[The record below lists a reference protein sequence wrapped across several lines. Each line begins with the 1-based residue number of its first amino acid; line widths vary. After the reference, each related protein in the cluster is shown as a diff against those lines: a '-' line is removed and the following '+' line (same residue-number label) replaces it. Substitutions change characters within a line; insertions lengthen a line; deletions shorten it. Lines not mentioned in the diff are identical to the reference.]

1 MKRVN
6 FWKTLFLSALT
17 VAAFTGC
24 SNDDSDDDGGYPSI
38 TVNGA
43 QSTSVAVGLDG
54 GTTEAVT
61 IESSGD
67 WTLTIAGEDG
77 ADVADCVAIPA
88 SGKKGT
94 STVDFKVEKAD
105 EPRTYTATVTT
116 VGSVFG
122 QTMPFSAT
130 IKIMQN
136 EDASTDIKTN
146 VKTIRE
152 TLAFDGQ
159 AVSESTVVTGIV
171 VSDFVG
177 SNINNHQ
184 IMITDNTT
192 EPGAGLMVRFDGY
205 IGNKKDTDY
214 NLPQGCIVS
223 FDLKGGIAQRYKDVQ
238 YQVDFSDLKDPTIDI
253 VSESG
258 NMPEPITVA
267 NVADLIN
274 YQSQY
279 VQIYSQPVE
288 AIRGQAYYNGN
299 GKDYANQS
307 FQTPDGSII
316 TLSFNSYSATW
327 AKNETIPS
335 NAGYIKGCVSFNG
348 QKPTLSP
355 NNANDLKGMTEPLFE
370 VESSATTISKI
381 TEEGTFE
388 LKNVTVV
395 TRSDKAFM
403 IADQTGAMLVYGSNE
418 FAVGDNIDISGPVT
432 IFNAPDNTPQF
443 STKDA
448 TITKVS
454 SGNAWTYEFTEYSVE
469 DVRNYLN
476 NVTCKAIEL
485 TGTIVKDGTYYN
497 LMFDGVSDIQGSIQY
512 YTPDASVL
520 DLPVVVKGYAVGKS
534 VSGDGAITR
543 IKVFPYEITVN
554 STTPYIKATASA
566 SFKADGETIDVA
578 FTAGNLGA
586 NKVYAKVDG
595 AGFSVPSGEISGST
609 VAVTAAANEGA
620 AREATLTIYAAASE
634 GGEAVAQAT
643 VTLKQTGVGTKNYVP
658 VTSAPA
664 DWSGTYVVG
673 YVTADKST
681 CYILKDKKDGVSA
694 TKSIFT
700 YDMLVSPAF
709 DGTNIVYDAAYNT
722 VTIAKIPGTS
732 YYSIKYGDMYVG
744 WTTST
749 GNSCAFSSSEPSEST
764 PDYQWTPSFEE
775 GLVVLTC
782 TTKGSGD
789 KSPRTLQFNSNNTQE
804 RFAVYASTQ
813 KNLTLYQLQ

>member
-1 MKRVN
+1 M
-6 FWKTLFLSALT
+6 FLSALT

-43 QSTSVAVGLDG
+43 QSTNVAVDLKG

-67 WTLTIAGEDG
+67 WTLTIAGKDN
-77 ADVADCVAIPA
+77 ADVSKCHPSIT

-94 STVDFKVEKAD
+94 STVTFTVDPAD

-130 IKIMQN
+130 ITIMQN
-136 EDASTDIKTN
+136 EDGSTDVKTN
-146 VKTIRE
+146 VKKIRE

-177 SNINNHQ
+177 NNINNHQ

-223 FDLKGGIAQRYKDVQ
+223 FDLKGGIAQRYNDVL

-316 TLSFNSYSATW
+316 MLSFNSYSATW

-381 TEEGTFE
+381 TEDGTFE

-554 STTPYIKATASA
+554 STTPYIKATAPA
-566 SFKADGETIDVA
+566 SFKADGETINVA
-578 FTAGNLGA
+578 FTVGNLGT

-595 AGFSVPSGEISGST
+595 AGFSVPSGEISGRT
-609 VAVTAAANEGA
+609 VAVTAVANEGA

-643 VTLKQTGVGTKNYVP
+643 VALKQLGVSSGAGYTLIDKV
-658 VTSAPA
+658 A
-664 DWSGTYVVG
+664 DLTAGTYYMSGYSTEYKSGDNSVTFAPYSYHVWTGTVSGGDLVTVG
-673 YVTADKST
+673 YEFAGGNLTVDPSAEGEAALITLEAVGGSANTYYIKVGDKYLKGSKASNRSMALVDT
-681 CYILKDKKDGVSA
+681 SDGAEWTFDTHAKGGIKISNTFNPNVYILGTAGAMSNLLRSYKDPASSLVYGVCFFKA
-694 TKSIFT
+694 
-700 YDMLVSPAF
+700 
-709 DGTNIVYDAAYNT
+709 N
-722 VTIAKIPGTS
+722 
-732 YYSIKYGDMYVG
+732 
-744 WTTST
+744 
-749 GNSCAFSSSEPSEST
+749 
-764 PDYQWTPSFEE
+764 
-775 GLVVLTC
+775 
-782 TTKGSGD
+782 
-789 KSPRTLQFNSNNTQE
+789 
-804 RFAVYASTQ
+804 
-813 KNLTLYQLQ
+813 

>member
-1 MKRVN
+1 M
-6 FWKTLFLSALT
+6 FLSALT

-24 SNDDSDDDGGYPSI
+24 SNDDSDDDGGIPSI

-67 WTLTIAGEDG
+67 WTLTIAGKDN
-77 ADVADCVAIPA
+77 ADVSKCHPSIT

-94 STVDFKVEKAD
+94 STVTFTVDPAD

-130 IKIMQN
+130 ITIMQN
-136 EDASTDIKTN
+136 EDGSTDVKTN
-146 VKTIRE
+146 VKKIRE

-177 SNINNHQ
+177 NNINNHQ

-223 FDLKGGIAQRYKDVQ
+223 FDLKGGIAQRYNNVQ

-316 TLSFNSYSATW
+316 KLSFNSYSATW

-335 NAGYIKGCVSFNG
+335 NAGYIKGCVSFDK
-348 QKPTLSP
+348 QTPTLSP

-381 TEEGTFE
+381 TTEGTFE

-432 IFNAPDNTPQF
+432 ITPNNTPQF
-443 STKDA
+443 NTKDA

-485 TGTIVKDGTYYN
+485 TGTIVKDGSYYD

-554 STTPYIKATASA
+554 STTPYIKATAPA
-566 SFKADGETIDVA
+566 SFKADGETIDVT

-634 GGEAVAQAT
+634 GGAAVAQAT
-643 VTLKQTGVGTKNYVP
+643 VALKQLAKPTGDEGPAYLWTLASGVIS
-658 VTSAPA
+658 TSAGTAENCGTPA
-664 DWSGTYVVG
+664 MNWTYPNATYIGWDSNNGKGVQFGSSSKPVKSYTLTTSDYTGSIVKIVVNASIGSGGDGKLAVKVG
-673 YVTADKST
+673 GTQIGETQSLVLNATDYTFTPSSPVSGEITIELTNTTKAM
-681 CYILKDKKDGVSA
+681 YI
-694 TKSIFT
+694 KSIAIN
-700 YDMLVSPAF
+700 PA
-709 DGTNIVYDAAYNT
+709 
-722 VTIAKIPGTS
+722 
-732 YYSIKYGDMYVG
+732 
-744 WTTST
+744 
-749 GNSCAFSSSEPSEST
+749 E
-764 PDYQWTPSFEE
+764 
-775 GLVVLTC
+775 
-782 TTKGSGD
+782 
-789 KSPRTLQFNSNNTQE
+789 
-804 RFAVYASTQ
+804 
-813 KNLTLYQLQ
+813 

>member
-94 STVDFKVEKAD
+94 STVTFKVEKAD

-171 VSDFVG
+171 VSDYVG
-177 SNINNHQ
+177 NNINNHQ

-192 EPGAGLMVRFDGY
+192 DPGAGLLVRFDGF
-205 IGNKKDTDY
+205 IGNKGTDY

-223 FDLKGGIAQRYKDVQ
+223 FDLKGGIAQRYNDVQ
-238 YQVDFSDLKDPTIDI
+238 YQVDFSKLTDPTIDI

-370 VESSATTISKI
+370 AESSATTISKI

-395 TRSDKAFM
+395 TRSDAAFM

-432 IFNAPDNTPQF
+432 IFKAPDNTPQF

-485 TGTIVKDGTYYN
+485 TGTIVKDDSYYN

-554 STTPYIKATASA
+554 STTPYIKATAPA
-566 SFKADGETIDVA
+566 SFKADGETINVA
-578 FTAGNLGA
+578 FTDGNLGV

-643 VTLKQTGVGTKNYVP
+643 VALKQLAKPTGDEGPAYLWTLASGDMKAAGGETPAVGEPTAMVWSYS
-658 VTSAPA
+658 SAGYLQMASNSSAMQIGSSKKPA
-664 DWSGTYVVG
+664 TDWSVWTEEYSGTISKIVVTVNTG
-673 YVTADKST
+673 
-681 CYILKDKKDGVSA
+681 GSA
-694 TKSIFT
+694 TMIVKIGDTQIGEEVALESSPKAFTFEPTSPMSGKITINLKAASKAMYLKSIAIN
-700 YDMLVSPAF
+700 PA
-709 DGTNIVYDAAYNT
+709 
-722 VTIAKIPGTS
+722 
-732 YYSIKYGDMYVG
+732 
-744 WTTST
+744 
-749 GNSCAFSSSEPSEST
+749 E
-764 PDYQWTPSFEE
+764 
-775 GLVVLTC
+775 
-782 TTKGSGD
+782 
-789 KSPRTLQFNSNNTQE
+789 
-804 RFAVYASTQ
+804 
-813 KNLTLYQLQ
+813 

>member
-1 MKRVN
+1 M
-6 FWKTLFLSALT
+6 FLSALT

-43 QSTSVAVGLDG
+43 QSTNVAVDLKG

-67 WTLTIAGEDG
+67 WTLTIAGEKG

-94 STVDFKVEKAD
+94 STVTFKVEKAD

-171 VSDFVG
+171 VSDYVG
-177 SNINNHQ
+177 NNINNHQ

-192 EPGAGLMVRFDGY
+192 DPGAGLLVRFDGF
-205 IGNKKDTDY
+205 IGNKGTDY

-223 FDLKGGIAQRYKDVQ
+223 FDLKGGIAQRYNDVQ

-288 AIRGQAYYNGN
+288 AIRGQAYYNVSSG
-299 GKDYANQS
+299 YANQM
-307 FQTPDGSII
+307 FQTQDGSLIK
-316 TLSFNSYSATW
+316 LSFMSFTSDW
-327 AKNETIPS
+327 AKNVLIPS
-335 NAGYIKGCVSFNG
+335 NAGYIKGCVSFNI
-348 QKPTLSP
+348 QETTLSP
-355 NNANDLKGMTEPLFE
+355 CNANDLKGMTEPLFE
-370 VESSATTISKI
+370 AESSATTISKI

-395 TRSDKAFM
+395 TRSDAAFM

-432 IFNAPDNTPQF
+432 ITPNNTPQF
-443 STKDA
+443 RTKDA

-476 NVTCKAIEL
+476 NVTCVAVEL
-485 TGTIVKDGTYYN
+485 TGTIVKDGSYYD

-512 YTPDASVL
+512 YTPNASVL

-534 VSGDGAITR
+534 MSGDITR

-566 SFKADGETIDVA
+566 SFKADGETINVA

-595 AGFSVPSGEISGST
+595 AGFSVPSGEISGSS

-643 VTLKQTGVGTKNYVP
+643 VALKQLAKPTGDEGPAYLWTLASGVIS
-658 VTSAPA
+658 TSAGTAENCGTPA
-664 DWSGTYVVG
+664 MNWTYPNATYIGWDSNNGKGVQFGSSSKPVKSYTLTTSDYTGSIVKIVVNASIGSGGDGKLAVKVG
-673 YVTADKST
+673 GTQIGETQSLVLNATDYTFTPSSPVSGEIVIELTNTEKAM
-681 CYILKDKKDGVSA
+681 YI
-694 TKSIFT
+694 KSIAIN
-700 YDMLVSPAF
+700 PA
-709 DGTNIVYDAAYNT
+709 
-722 VTIAKIPGTS
+722 
-732 YYSIKYGDMYVG
+732 
-744 WTTST
+744 
-749 GNSCAFSSSEPSEST
+749 E
-764 PDYQWTPSFEE
+764 
-775 GLVVLTC
+775 
-782 TTKGSGD
+782 
-789 KSPRTLQFNSNNTQE
+789 
-804 RFAVYASTQ
+804 
-813 KNLTLYQLQ
+813 

>member
-24 SNDDSDDDGGYPSI
+24 SNDDSDDDGGIPSI

-94 STVDFKVEKAD
+94 STVTFKVEKAD

-223 FDLKGGIAQRYKDVQ
+223 FDLKGGIAQRYNDVQ
-238 YQVDFSDLKDPTIDI
+238 YQVDFSKLTDPTIDI

-316 TLSFNSYSATW
+316 MLSFNSYSATW

-403 IADQTGAMLVYGSNE
+403 IADQTGAMSVYGSNE

-432 IFNAPDNTPQF
+432 ITPNNTPQF
-443 STKDA
+443 NTKDA

-469 DVRNYLN
+469 DIRGYFN
-476 NVTCKAIEL
+476 NIKCLPVQIA
-485 TGTIVKDGTYYN
+485 GTIVEDDGHYN
-497 LMFDGVSDIQGSIQY
+497 VVFDGVSDVQGSIVF
-512 YTPDASVL
+512 YTPEASVL
-520 DLPVVVKGYAVGKS
+520 NVPVVIKGYATGKS
-534 VSGDGAITR
+534 TYNNVDR
-543 IKVFPYEITVN
+543 IKIFPYDIAVN
-554 STTPYIKATASA
+554 STTPYITATAPA
-566 SFKADGETIDVA
+566 TFKAEGETIDVA
-578 FTAGNLGA
+578 FTTGNLGA
-586 NKVYAKVDG
+586 NKVFAKLEGNDAGQFSVGAVVDGKVPVTAKV
-595 AGFSVPSGEISGST
+595 
-609 VAVTAAANEGA
+609 NEGA
-620 AREATLTIYAAASE
+620 ACEATLILYIAASE
-634 GGEAVAQAT
+634 GGEIITQTSVA
-643 VTLKQTGVGTKNYVP
+643 LKQASAIVATYTMITKAADVKAGKGYLAGLANSQYQTWTGKMEAKHCVTTPYTYDAGSGAFSPVSAEAAEIELVAVDGVAGAYYIKCGNQYLTVSKAGKSCLTLTDTAGNNYWTFEDAVDGVKGIANAYASWLLTSESASSNHIRSYSTTATTKTGV
-658 VTSAPA
+658 
-664 DWSGTYVVG
+664 
-673 YVTADKST
+673 
-681 CYILKDKKDGVSA
+681 
-694 TKSIFT
+694 IFF
-700 YDMLVSPAF
+700 LE
-709 DGTNIVYDAAYNT
+709 
-722 VTIAKIPGTS
+722 K
-732 YYSIKYGDMYVG
+732 
-744 WTTST
+744 
-749 GNSCAFSSSEPSEST
+749 
-764 PDYQWTPSFEE
+764 
-775 GLVVLTC
+775 
-782 TTKGSGD
+782 
-789 KSPRTLQFNSNNTQE
+789 
-804 RFAVYASTQ
+804 
-813 KNLTLYQLQ
+813 

>member
-1 MKRVN
+1 MKKVN
-6 FWKTLFLSALT
+6 LWKTLFFSVLT

-24 SNDDSDDDGGYPSI
+24 SDDDSDDGGGIPSI
-38 TVNGA
+38 TVNGGSKTA
-43 QSTSVAVGLDG
+43 TVAVALEG
-54 GTTEAVT
+54 GETEAVT

-67 WTLTIAGEDG
+67 WAVTFSGD
-77 ADVADCVAIPA
+77 DVADCEAVPA
-88 SGKKGT
+88 TGGRGT
-94 STVDFKVEKAD
+94 TSLKFELGS
-105 EPRTYTATVTT
+105 RTAERTITATVTT
-116 VGSVFG
+116 SGSFEGIPLQDKV
-122 QTMPFSAT
+122 T
-130 IKIMQN
+130 ITIMQN
-136 EDASTDIKTN
+136 EDGSTEVKTN
-146 VKTIRE
+146 VKKIRE

-177 SNINNHQ
+177 NNINNHQ

-223 FDLKGGIAQRYKDVQ
+223 FDLKGGIAQRYNDVQ

-288 AIRGQAYYNGN
+288 AIRGQAYYNVSSG
-299 GKDYANQS
+299 YANQS
-307 FQTPDGSII
+307 FQTQDGSLIK
-316 TLSFNSYSATW
+316 LSFNSYSATW

-335 NAGYIKGCVSFNG
+335 NAGYIKGCVSFDK
-348 QKPTLSP
+348 QTPTLSP

-381 TEEGTFE
+381 TTEGTFE

-395 TRSDKAFM
+395 TRSDAAFM

-432 IFNAPDNTPQF
+432 IFKAPDNTPQF

-485 TGTIVKDGTYYN
+485 TGTIVKDDSYYN

-554 STTPYIKATASA
+554 STTPYIKATAPA
-566 SFKADGETIDVA
+566 SFKADGETIDVT

-634 GGEAVAQAT
+634 GGEAVAQAM
-643 VTLKQTGVGTKNYVP
+643 VTLKQSAKPTGDEGPAYLWTLASGVIS
-658 VTSAPA
+658 TSAGTAENCGTPA
-664 DWSGTYVVG
+664 MNWTYPNATYIGWDSNNGKGVQFGSSSKPVKSYTLTTSDYTGSIVKIVVNASIGSGGDGKLAVKVG
-673 YVTADKST
+673 GTQIGETQSLVLNATDYTFTPSSPVSGEIVIELTNTEKAM
-681 CYILKDKKDGVSA
+681 YI
-694 TKSIFT
+694 KSIAIN
-700 YDMLVSPAF
+700 PA
-709 DGTNIVYDAAYNT
+709 
-722 VTIAKIPGTS
+722 
-732 YYSIKYGDMYVG
+732 
-744 WTTST
+744 
-749 GNSCAFSSSEPSEST
+749 E
-764 PDYQWTPSFEE
+764 
-775 GLVVLTC
+775 
-782 TTKGSGD
+782 
-789 KSPRTLQFNSNNTQE
+789 
-804 RFAVYASTQ
+804 
-813 KNLTLYQLQ
+813 

>member
-43 QSTSVAVGLDG
+43 QSTNVAVDLKG

-67 WTLTIAGEDG
+67 WTLTIAGKDG

-94 STVDFKVEKAD
+94 STVTFKVEKAD
-105 EPRTYTATVTT
+105 KPRTYTATVTT

-130 IKIMQN
+130 ITIMQN

-171 VSDFVG
+171 VSDYVG
-177 SNINNHQ
+177 NNINNHQ

-192 EPGAGLMVRFDGY
+192 DPGAGLLVRFDGF
-205 IGNKKDTDY
+205 IGNKGTDY

-223 FDLKGGIAQRYKDVQ
+223 FDLKGGIARRYNDVQ
-238 YQVDFSDLKDPTIDI
+238 YQVDFSKLTDPTIDI

-432 IFNAPDNTPQF
+432 ITPNNTPQF
-443 STKDA
+443 NTKDA

-485 TGTIVKDGTYYN
+485 TGTIVKDGSYYD

-512 YTPDASVL
+512 YTPNASVL

-534 VSGDGAITR
+534 MSGDITR

-554 STTPYIKATASA
+554 STTPYIKATAPA
-566 SFKADGETIDVA
+566 SFKADGETINVA

-586 NKVYAKVDG
+586 NKVFAKLEGNDAGQFSVGAVADGKVPVTAKV
-595 AGFSVPSGEISGST
+595 
-609 VAVTAAANEGA
+609 NEGA
-620 AREATLTIYAAASE
+620 ACEATLILYIAASE

-643 VTLKQTGVGTKNYVP
+643 VALKQLAKPTGDEGPAYLWTLASGVIS
-658 VTSAPA
+658 TSAGTAENCGTPA
-664 DWSGTYVVG
+664 MNWTYPNATYIGWDSNNGKGVQFGSSSKPVKSYTLTTSDYTGSIVKIVVNASIGSGGDGKLAVKVG
-673 YVTADKST
+673 GTQIGETQSLVLNATDYTFTPSSPVSGEIVIELTNTEKAM
-681 CYILKDKKDGVSA
+681 YI
-694 TKSIFT
+694 KSIAIN
-700 YDMLVSPAF
+700 PA
-709 DGTNIVYDAAYNT
+709 
-722 VTIAKIPGTS
+722 
-732 YYSIKYGDMYVG
+732 
-744 WTTST
+744 
-749 GNSCAFSSSEPSEST
+749 E
-764 PDYQWTPSFEE
+764 
-775 GLVVLTC
+775 
-782 TTKGSGD
+782 
-789 KSPRTLQFNSNNTQE
+789 
-804 RFAVYASTQ
+804 
-813 KNLTLYQLQ
+813 

>member
-1 MKRVN
+1 M
-6 FWKTLFLSALT
+6 FLSALT

-24 SNDDSDDDGGYPSI
+24 SNDDSDDDGGIPSI

-94 STVDFKVEKAD
+94 STVTFKVGKAD

-146 VKTIRE
+146 VKKIRE

-223 FDLKGGIAQRYKDVQ
+223 FDLKGGIAQRYNDVQ

-432 IFNAPDNTPQF
+432 ITPNNTPQF
-443 STKDA
+443 NTKDA

-485 TGTIVKDGTYYN
+485 TGTIVKDGSYYD

-512 YTPDASVL
+512 YTPNASVL

-534 VSGDGAITR
+534 MSGDITR

-554 STTPYIKATASA
+554 STTPYIKATAPA
-566 SFKADGETIDVA
+566 SFKADGETINVA
-578 FTAGNLGA
+578 FTDGNLGV

-643 VTLKQTGVGTKNYVP
+643 VTLRQSGVSSGAGYTLIDNV
-658 VTSAPA
+658 A
-664 DWSGTYVVG
+664 DLTAGTYYMSGYSTEYKSGDNSVTFAPYSYHVWTGTVSGGDLVTVG
-673 YVTADKST
+673 YEFAGGNLTVDPSAEGEAALITLEAVGGSANTYYIKVGDKYLKGSKASNRSMALVDT
-681 CYILKDKKDGVSA
+681 SDGAEWTFDTHAKGGIKISNTFNPNVYILGTAGAMSNLLRSYKDPASSLVYGVCFFKA
-694 TKSIFT
+694 
-700 YDMLVSPAF
+700 
-709 DGTNIVYDAAYNT
+709 N
-722 VTIAKIPGTS
+722 
-732 YYSIKYGDMYVG
+732 
-744 WTTST
+744 
-749 GNSCAFSSSEPSEST
+749 
-764 PDYQWTPSFEE
+764 
-775 GLVVLTC
+775 
-782 TTKGSGD
+782 
-789 KSPRTLQFNSNNTQE
+789 
-804 RFAVYASTQ
+804 
-813 KNLTLYQLQ
+813 

>member
-24 SNDDSDDDGGYPSI
+24 SNDDSDDDGGIPSI

-94 STVDFKVEKAD
+94 STVTFKVEKAD

-223 FDLKGGIAQRYKDVQ
+223 FDLKGGIAQRYNDVQ

-432 IFNAPDNTPQF
+432 ITPNNTPQF
-443 STKDA
+443 NTKDA

-485 TGTIVKDGTYYN
+485 TGTIVKDGSYYD

-512 YTPDASVL
+512 YTPNASVL

-534 VSGDGAITR
+534 MSGDITR

-554 STTPYIKATASA
+554 STTPYIKATAPA
-566 SFKADGETIDVA
+566 SFKADGETINVA
-578 FTAGNLGA
+578 FTADNLGT

-609 VAVTAAANEGA
+609 VAVTAAPNEGA
-620 AREATLTIYAAASE
+620 AREATLTIYVAAE
-634 GGEAVAQAT
+634 ENGEAVAQAM
-643 VTLKQTGVGTKNYVP
+643 VTLKQSAKPTGDEGAAYKWTLEQGTIK
-658 VTSAPA
+658 TT
-664 DWSGTYVVG
+664 SGTISAGDPAMNWTYPNATYIGWDSNNGKGVQFGSSSKPVKSYTLTTSDYTGSIVKIVVNASIG
-673 YVTADKST
+673 SGGDGKLAVKVGGTQIGETQSLVLNATDYTFTPSSPVSGEIVIELTNTAKAM
-681 CYILKDKKDGVSA
+681 YI
-694 TKSIFT
+694 KSIAIN
-700 YDMLVSPAF
+700 PA
-709 DGTNIVYDAAYNT
+709 
-722 VTIAKIPGTS
+722 
-732 YYSIKYGDMYVG
+732 
-744 WTTST
+744 
-749 GNSCAFSSSEPSEST
+749 E
-764 PDYQWTPSFEE
+764 
-775 GLVVLTC
+775 
-782 TTKGSGD
+782 
-789 KSPRTLQFNSNNTQE
+789 
-804 RFAVYASTQ
+804 
-813 KNLTLYQLQ
+813 

>member
-1 MKRVN
+1 M
-6 FWKTLFLSALT
+6 FLSALT

-43 QSTSVAVGLDG
+43 QSTNVAVDLKG

-67 WTLTIAGEDG
+67 WTLTIAGKDG

-94 STVDFKVEKAD
+94 STVTFKVEKAD
-105 EPRTYTATVTT
+105 KPRTYTATVTT

-130 IKIMQN
+130 ITIMQN

-171 VSDFVG
+171 VSDYVG
-177 SNINNHQ
+177 NNINNHQ

-192 EPGAGLMVRFDGY
+192 DPGAGLLVRFDGF
-205 IGNKKDTDY
+205 IGNKGTDY

-223 FDLKGGIAQRYKDVQ
+223 FDLKGGIARRYNDVQ
-238 YQVDFSDLKDPTIDI
+238 YQVDFSKLTDPTIDI

-432 IFNAPDNTPQF
+432 ITPNNTPQF
-443 STKDA
+443 NTKDA

-485 TGTIVKDGTYYN
+485 TGTIVKDGSYYD

-512 YTPDASVL
+512 YTPNASVL

-534 VSGDGAITR
+534 MSGDITR

-554 STTPYIKATASA
+554 STTPYIKATAPA
-566 SFKADGETIDVA
+566 SFKADGETINVA

-586 NKVYAKVDG
+586 NKVFAKLEGNDAGQFSVGAVADGKVPVTAKV
-595 AGFSVPSGEISGST
+595 
-609 VAVTAAANEGA
+609 NEGA
-620 AREATLTIYAAASE
+620 ACEATLILYIAASE

-643 VTLKQTGVGTKNYVP
+643 VALKQLAKPTGDEGPAYLWTLASGVIS
-658 VTSAPA
+658 TSAGTAENCGTPA
-664 DWSGTYVVG
+664 MNWTYPNATYIGWDSNNGKGVQFGSSSKPVKSYTLTTSDYTGSIVKIVVNASIGSGGDGKLAVKVG
-673 YVTADKST
+673 GTQIGETQSLVLNATDYTFTPSSPVSGEIVIELTNTEKAM
-681 CYILKDKKDGVSA
+681 YI
-694 TKSIFT
+694 KSIAIN
-700 YDMLVSPAF
+700 PA
-709 DGTNIVYDAAYNT
+709 
-722 VTIAKIPGTS
+722 
-732 YYSIKYGDMYVG
+732 
-744 WTTST
+744 
-749 GNSCAFSSSEPSEST
+749 E
-764 PDYQWTPSFEE
+764 
-775 GLVVLTC
+775 
-782 TTKGSGD
+782 
-789 KSPRTLQFNSNNTQE
+789 
-804 RFAVYASTQ
+804 
-813 KNLTLYQLQ
+813 

>member
-43 QSTSVAVGLDG
+43 QSTNVAVDLKG

-67 WTLTIAGEDG
+67 WTLTIAGKDN
-77 ADVADCVAIPA
+77 ADVSKCHPSIT

-94 STVDFKVEKAD
+94 STVTFTVDPAD

-130 IKIMQN
+130 ITIMQN
-136 EDASTDIKTN
+136 EDGSTDVKTN
-146 VKTIRE
+146 VKKIRE

-171 VSDFVG
+171 VSDYVG
-177 SNINNHQ
+177 NNINNHQ

-205 IGNKKDTDY
+205 IGNKGTDY

-223 FDLKGGIAQRYKDVQ
+223 FDLKGGIAQRYNDVQ
-238 YQVDFSDLKDPTIDI
+238 YQVDFSDLTDPTIDI

-288 AIRGQAYYNGN
+288 AIRGQAYYNVNSG
-299 GKDYANQS
+299 YANQS
-307 FQTPDGSII
+307 FQTQDGSLIK
-316 TLSFNSYSATW
+316 LSFNSYSATW

-335 NAGYIKGCVSFNG
+335 NAGYIKGCVSFDK
-348 QKPTLSP
+348 QTPTLSP

-418 FAVGDNIDISGPVT
+418 VAVGDNIDISGPVT

-595 AGFSVPSGEISGST
+595 AGFSVPSGVISGST

-673 YVTADKST
+673 YPKDGTVN
-681 CYILKDKKDGVSA
+681 ILDKKYVEDSQK
-694 TKSIFT
+694 TTFTNKTLKSP
-700 YDMLVSPAF
+700 DF
-709 DGTNIVYDAAYNT
+709 DGTNIVAGDYET
-722 VTIAKIPGTS
+722 IEIAKIAGTEF
-732 YYSIKYGDMYVG
+732 YSMKYGSEYVG
-744 WTTST
+744 WESDTENNCQFTTT
-749 GNSCAFSSSEPSEST
+749 VPSADT
-764 PDYQWTPSFEE
+764 PSYQWKIE
-775 GLVVLTC
+775 LTQDNTILMTC
-782 TTKGSGD
+782 QLKDGTTDRTFNYNAS
-789 KSPRTLQFNSNNTQE
+789 SP
-804 RFAVYASTQ
+804 RFAVYKTTSNQMKVTF
-813 KNLTLYQLQ
+813 YQLQ

>member
-1 MKRVN
+1 MKKVN
-6 FWKTLFLSALT
+6 LWKTLFFSVLT

-24 SNDDSDDDGGYPSI
+24 SDDDSDDGGGIPSI
-38 TVNGA
+38 TVNGDSKTA
-43 QSTSVAVGLDG
+43 TVAVALEG
-54 GTTEAVT
+54 GETEAVT

-67 WTLTIAGEDG
+67 WAVTFSGD
-77 ADVADCVAIPA
+77 DVADCEALPA
-88 SGKKGT
+88 TGGRGT
-94 STVDFKVEKAD
+94 TSLKFKLGSREA
-105 EPRTYTATVTT
+105 ERTITATVTT
-116 VGSVFG
+116 AGSFEGIPLQDKV
-122 QTMPFSAT
+122 T
-130 IKIMQN
+130 ITIMQN
-136 EDASTDIKTN
+136 EDGSTDVKTN
-146 VKTIRE
+146 VKKIRE

-177 SNINNHQ
+177 NNINNHQ

-223 FDLKGGIAQRYKDVQ
+223 FDLKGGIAQRYNDVQ

-288 AIRGQAYYNGN
+288 AIRGQAYYNVSSG
-299 GKDYANQS
+299 YANQS
-307 FQTPDGSII
+307 FQTQDGSLIK
-316 TLSFNSYSATW
+316 LSFNSYSATW

-335 NAGYIKGCVSFNG
+335 NAGYIKGCVSFDK
-348 QKPTLSP
+348 QTPTLSP

-432 IFNAPDNTPQF
+432 IFKAPDNTPQF

-485 TGTIVKDGTYYN
+485 TGTIVKDDSYYN

-554 STTPYIKATASA
+554 STTPYIKATAPA
-566 SFKADGETIDVA
+566 SFKADGETINVA
-578 FTAGNLGA
+578 FTAGNLGT

-595 AGFSVPSGEISGST
+595 AGFSVPSGEISGSS

-643 VTLKQTGVGTKNYVP
+643 VTLKQSGVSSGAGYTLIDNV
-658 VTSAPA
+658 A
-664 DWSGTYVVG
+664 DLTAGTYYMAGFSEEYQKTEFAPYSYHVWAGTVSSGDLVTVG
-673 YVTADKST
+673 YEFADGNLT
-681 CYILKDKKDGVSA
+681 INPSA
-694 TKSIFT
+694 TGEAALITIEAVSGSTNT
-700 YDMLVSPAF
+700 Y
-709 DGTNIVYDAAYNT
+709 Y
-722 VTIAKIPGTS
+722 
-732 YYSIKYGDMYVG
+732 IK
-744 WTTST
+744 
-749 GNSCAFSSSEPSEST
+749 
-764 PDYQWTPSFEE
+764 
-775 GLVVLTC
+775 
-782 TTKGSGD
+782 SGD
-789 KSPRTLQFNSNNTQE
+789 KYLKGVKDDKRGMGLVDTSDGAEWTFEAHDKGGIKISNPYGSNTYILGTAGASSNLL
-804 RFAVYASTQ
+804 RSYKDPASSLVYGVCFFKA
-813 KNLTLYQLQ
+813 N